1 MDQKRLRVALFGR
14 FYSEGG
20 ESIESQKDKLRQEA
34 KKRDYEVVDEFWE
47 DDLSFDLTLEERPE
61 MKRFITSVW
70 TNALNIDGLFLP
82 DYENLSV
89 ISRKEHV
96 TLMVLFEQ
104 NDVAVITI
112 DEIYRPDDWM
122 VGLSF

>member
-1 MDQKRLRVALFGR
+1 
-14 FYSEGG
+14 
-20 ESIESQKDKLRQEA
+20 
-34 KKRDYEVVDEFWE
+34 
-47 DDLSFDLTLEERPE
+47 